1 MRCCRGGSR
10 WLPVSVRR
18 LSWGGGAVRWAVT
31 VIFTWAAMAVGG
43 DLSVGWT
50 IGKNRA
56 RGGVLGWMLA
66 RLDGS
71 MVARSSAHEC
81 AQAVVQHREPSIV
94 RTSDRRCRWRN
105 TAPQVLGSAIGRLPR
120 WRAPVQ
126 QRSWTTPC
134 AGYALVAHS
143 SSKFRKITPPPSWS
157 DS

>member
-18 LSWGGGAVRWAVT
+18 LSWGGGVVRWAVT

-71 MVARSSAHEC
+71 MVAHSSAHEC
-81 AQAVVQHREPSIV
+81 AQAAVQHREPSIV
-94 RTSDRRCRWRN
+94 RTSDRRCRWR
-105 TAPQVLGSAIGRLPR
+105 
-120 WRAPVQ
+120 APVQ
-126 QRSWTTPC
+126 RRSWTMPC
-134 AGYALVAHS
+134 AGYALVAHN